1 MSTDPLYPSQ
11 VFFMMPDSS
20 NNPRHEILGSFSWL
34 DCYNSDFRA
43 VLRAFVRLL
52 ALYLRQGPLNWLIFV
67 Y

>member
-20 NNPRHEILGSFSWL
+20 NNPRHEILGFFSWFS
-34 DCYNSDFRA
+34 CYNVDFRA
-43 VLRAFVRLL
+43 VFVCFVRLL
-52 ALYLRQGPLNWLIFV
+52 TEYLRRVPFHWSTFV